1 VIIRAPNGKHAIG
14 HAGSGNMKLLIEN
27 WRAYIKE
34 SPEDSN
40 LKNQIDDIMRTAAN
54 MRLMTGAPG
63 QRNMRPEWEN
73 VLQALDDIALNVSGA
88 SSVDIIL
95 MPAYR
100 DSIKSRMKMS
110 FDQLDKLETAAQ
122 DNTVKLLQALS
133 KELKIM
139 DGEVPQNL
147 IDAFLKANEKIS
159 VERAKPVGKFR
170 ADTLGSRRK

>member
-1 VIIRAPNGKHAIG
+1 
-14 HAGSGNMKLLIEN
+14 MKLLLEN
-27 WRAYIKE
+27 WRAYINE
-34 SPEDSN
+34 SPEDNN

-73 VLQALDDIALNVSGA
+73 VLQALDDIALNVSGV
-88 SSVDIIL
+88 SSVDVIL

-133 KELKIM
+133 KKLKIM
-139 DGEVPQNL
+139 DSEVPQDLKDL
-147 IDAFLKANEKIS
+147 INVFLKANEKIS

-170 ADTLGSRRK
+170 ADTLGSRETSK